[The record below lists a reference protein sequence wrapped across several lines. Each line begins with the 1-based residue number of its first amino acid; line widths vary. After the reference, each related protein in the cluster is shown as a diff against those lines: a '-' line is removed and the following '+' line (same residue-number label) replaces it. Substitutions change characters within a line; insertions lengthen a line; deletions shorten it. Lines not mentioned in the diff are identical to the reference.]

1 MVTVQ
6 EIKTALRMSHAV
18 LDQEVQATI
27 AAAVLDLQSAGMPV
41 GVDNALS
48 DEAIRLY
55 CKWRY
60 DYMGKAAQYER
71 SYDRLKTVLALLRK
85 EEVVGGG

>member
-1 MVTVQ
+1 MVSVQ
-6 EIKTALRMSHAV
+6 DIKTALRMSHAV

-48 DEAIRLY
+48 DEAIRQY

-71 SYDRLKTVLALLRK
+71 SYEKLKSVLALLPK
-85 EEVVGGG
+85 EVNRGG

>member
-1 MVTVQ
+1 MVSVQ
-6 EIKTALRMSHAV
+6 DIKTALRMSHAV

-41 GVDNALS
+41 GVDNDLS
-48 DEAIRLY
+48 DEAIRQY

-60 DYMGKAAQYER
+60 DFMGKAAQYER
-71 SYDRLKTVLALLRK
+71 SYEKLKSVLALLPK
-85 EEVVGGG
+85 EVNDVG

>member
-1 MVTVQ
+1 MVSVQ
-6 EIKTALRMSHAV
+6 EIKLALRMSSAV
-18 LDQEVQATI
+18 LDQEVQGTI

-48 DEAIRLY
+48 DDAIRQY

>member
-6 EIKTALRMSHAV
+6 DIKTALRINHAA

-60 DYMGKAAQYER
+60 DYMGKAAMYEH
-71 SYDRLKTVLALLRK
+71 SYDRLKAVLAMQPK
-85 EEVVGGG
+85 EVDGGG

>member
-6 EIKTALRMSHAV
+6 DIKTALRINHAV

-27 AAAVLDLQSAGMPV
+27 AAAVLDLQSAGMPL

-48 DEAIRLY
+48 DEAIRQY

-60 DYMGKAAQYER
+60 DYMGKAAMYEH
-71 SYDRLKTVLALLRK
+71 SYDRLKTVLALLPK

>member
-6 EIKTALRMSHAV
+6 DIKTALRINHAV
-18 LDQEVQATI
+18 LDQEVQGTI

-48 DEAIRLY
+48 DEAIRQY

-60 DYMGKAAQYER
+60 DYMGKAAMYEH
-71 SYDRLKTVLALLRK
+71 SYDRLKTVLALLPK

>member
-6 EIKTALRMSHAV
+6 EIKLALRMSSAV
-18 LDQEVQATI
+18 LDQEVQGTI

-48 DEAIRLY
+48 DEAIRQY

-71 SYDRLKTVLALLRK
+71 SYDRLKTVLALLPK
-85 EEVVGGG
+85 EEVGSNG

>member
-6 EIKTALRMSHAV
+6 DIKTALRINHAV
-18 LDQEVQATI
+18 LDQEIQATI
-27 AAAVLDLQSAGMPV
+27 VAAVLDLQSAGMPP

-48 DEAIRLY
+48 DEAIRQY

-60 DYMGKAAQYER
+60 DYMGKAAMYEH
-71 SYDRLKTVLALLRK
+71 SYDRLKTVLALLPK

>member
-1 MVTVQ
+1 MVSVQ
-6 EIKTALRMSHAV
+6 EIKLALRMSSAV
-18 LDQEVQATI
+18 LAQEVQGTI
-27 AAAVLDLQSAGMPV
+27 AAAVLDLQSAGMPP

-48 DEAIRLY
+48 DEAIRQY

-71 SYDRLKTVLALLRK
+71 SYDRLKTVLALLPK
-85 EEVVGGG
+85 EVDGGG

>member
-6 EIKTALRMSHAV
+6 EIKTALRINNAV

-27 AAAVLDLQSAGMPV
+27 AAAVLDLQSAGMQPS
-41 GVDNALS
+41 VDNALS
-48 DEAIRLY
+48 DEAIRQY

-60 DYMGKAAQYER
+60 DYMGKAAMYEH
-71 SYDRLKTVLALLRK
+71 SYDRLKTVLALLPK
-85 EEVVGGG
+85 EVDGGG

>member
-1 MVTVQ
+1 MVSVQ
-6 EIKTALRMSHAV
+6 EIKLALRMSSAV
-18 LDQEVQATI
+18 LDQEIQATV

-41 GVDNALS
+41 GVDTALS
-48 DEAIRLY
+48 DEAIRQY

-71 SYDRLKTVLALLRK
+71 AYEKLKSVLALLPK
-85 EEVVGGG
+85 EVDGGG

>member
-6 EIKTALRMSHAV
+6 DIKTALRINHAV

-27 AAAVLDLQSAGMPV
+27 AAAVLDLQSAGMPL

-48 DEAIRLY
+48 DEAIRQY

-60 DYMGKAAQYER
+60 DYMGKAAQYEH
-71 SYDRLKTVLALLRK
+71 SYDRLKSVLAMLPK
-85 EEVVGGG
+85 EVDDGG

>member
-1 MVTVQ
+1 MVSVQ

-18 LDQEVQATI
+18 LDMEIQATI

-48 DEAIRLY
+48 DEAIRQY

-60 DYMGKAAQYER
+60 DYIGKAAQYER
-71 SYDRLKTVLALLRK
+71 SYEKLKSVLALLPK
-85 EEVVGGG
+85 EVDGGG

>member
-6 EIKTALRMSHAV
+6 DIKTALRINHAV
-18 LDQEVQATI
+18 LDQEVQGTI
-27 AAAVLDLQSAGMPV
+27 AAAVLDLQGAGMPV

-48 DEAIRLY
+48 DEAIRQY

-71 SYDRLKTVLALLRK
+71 SYEKLKSVLALLPK
-85 EEVVGGG
+85 EVDDGG

>member
-1 MVTVQ
+1 MVSVQ

-71 SYDRLKTVLALLRK
+71 SYEKLKSVLALLPK
-85 EEVVGGG
+85 EVDGGG

>member
-1 MVTVQ
+1 MVSVQ
-6 EIKTALRMSHAV
+6 DIKTALRMSHAV

-48 DEAIRLY
+48 DEAIRQY

-71 SYDRLKTVLALLRK
+71 SYEKLKSVLALLPK
-85 EEVVGGG
+85 EVDGDG

>member
-6 EIKTALRMSHAV
+6 DIKTALRINHAV

-27 AAAVLDLQSAGMPV
+27 AAAVLDLQSAGMPP

-48 DEAIRLY
+48 DEAIRQY

-60 DYMGKAAQYER
+60 DYMGKAAMYEH
-71 SYDRLKTVLALLRK
+71 SYDRLKAVLAMQPK
-85 EEVVGGG
+85 EVDGGG

>member
-6 EIKTALRMSHAV
+6 DIKTALRINHAV

-27 AAAVLDLQSAGMPV
+27 AAAVLDLQSAGMPPS
-41 GVDNALS
+41 VDNALS
-48 DEAIRLY
+48 DEAIRQY

-60 DYMGKAAQYER
+60 DYMGKAAMYEH
-71 SYDRLKTVLALLRK
+71 SYDRLKSVLAMLPK
-85 EEVVGGG
+85 EVDGGG

>member
-1 MVTVQ
+1 MVSVQ
-6 EIKTALRMSHAV
+6 DIKTALRMSHAV

-71 SYDRLKTVLALLRK
+71 SYEKLKSVLALLPK
-85 EEVVGGG
+85 EVDGGG

>member
-1 MVTVQ
+1 MVSVQ
-6 EIKTALRMSHAV
+6 DIKTALRMSHAV

-27 AAAVLDLQSAGMPV
+27 AAAVLDLQGGGMPV

-71 SYDRLKTVLALLRK
+71 SYEKLKSVLALLPK
-85 EEVVGGG
+85 EVDGGG

>member
-1 MVTVQ
+1 MVSVQ

-18 LDQEVQATI
+18 LDMEIQATI
-27 AAAVLDLQSAGMPV
+27 AAAVLDLQSAGMKV

-48 DEAIRLY
+48 DEAIRQY

-60 DYMGKAAQYER
+60 DYMGKAAQYEH
-71 SYDRLKTVLALLRK
+71 SYDRLKSVLAMLPK
-85 EEVVGGG
+85 EVDGGG

>member
-6 EIKTALRMSHAV
+6 DIKTALRINHDV

-27 AAAVLDLQSAGMPV
+27 AAAVLDLQSAGMPP

-55 CKWRY
+55 CKWHY

-71 SYDRLKTVLALLRK
+71 SYEKLKPVLALLPK
-85 EEVVGGG
+85 EVDGGG

>member
-6 EIKTALRMSHAV
+6 EIKLALRINHAV

-27 AAAVLDLQSAGMPV
+27 AAAVLDLQSAGMPL

-48 DEAIRLY
+48 DEAIRQY

-60 DYMGKAAQYER
+60 DYMGKAAMYEHA
-71 SYDRLKTVLALLRK
+71 YDRLKAVLAMLPK
-85 EEVVGGG
+85 EVDGGG

>member
-6 EIKTALRMSHAV
+6 DIKTALRINHAA

-27 AAAVLDLQSAGMPV
+27 AAAVLDLQSAGMPP

-48 DEAIRLY
+48 DEAIRQY

-60 DYMGKAAQYER
+60 DYMGKAAMYEH
-71 SYDRLKTVLALLRK
+71 SYDRLKAVLAMLPK
-85 EEVVGGG
+85 EVDGGG

>member
-1 MVTVQ
+1 MVSVQ

-18 LDQEVQATI
+18 LDMEIQATI
-27 AAAVLDLQSAGMPV
+27 AAAVLDLQGAGMPV
-41 GVDNALS
+41 GVANALS
-48 DEAIRLY
+48 DEAIRQY

-71 SYDRLKTVLALLRK
+71 SYEKLKSVLALLPK
-85 EEVVGGG
+85 EVDGGE

>member
-6 EIKTALRMSHAV
+6 DIKLSLRMSSAV
-18 LDQEVQATI
+18 LDQEVQGAI

-48 DEAIRLY
+48 DEAIRQY

-71 SYDRLKTVLALLRK
+71 SYDRLKTVLALLPK
-85 EEVVGGG
+85 EVDGGG

>member
-1 MVTVQ
+1 MVSVQ
-6 EIKTALRMSHAV
+6 EIKLALRMSNAV
-18 LDQEVQATI
+18 LDQEVQCTI

-71 SYDRLKTVLALLRK
+71 SYEKLKSVLALLPK
-85 EEVVGGG
+85 EVDGSG

>member
-1 MVTVQ
+1 MVSVQ
-6 EIKTALRMSHAV
+6 DIKTALRMSHAV

-48 DEAIRLY
+48 DEAIRQY

-60 DYMGKAAQYER
+60 DFMSKAAQYER
-71 SYDRLKTVLALLRK
+71 SYEKLKSVLALLPK
-85 EEVVGGG
+85 EVDGGE

>member
-1 MVTVQ
+1 MVSVQ
-6 EIKTALRMSHAV
+6 DIKTALRMSHAV

-27 AAAVLDLQSAGMPV
+27 AAAVLDLQSGGMPV

-71 SYDRLKTVLALLRK
+71 SYEKLKSVLALLPK
-85 EEVVGGG
+85 EVDGGG